1 MMFITQLADVFALSP
16 AYSILTVA
24 GAAGIGFIIGMVIK
38 SGVIAKH
45 KKRVLSVENEMLSSH
60 SKILELEK
68 QVTELKNEIAK
79 LRDDKPGSSKLRV
92 S

>member
-1 MMFITQLADVFALSP
+1 MTQLADIISLSP

-24 GAAGIGFIIGMVIK
+24 AAAVIGFVIGLLVK
-38 SGVIAKH
+38 SGVVAKH

-60 SKILELEK
+60 SRILELEK
-68 QVTELKNEIAK
+68 QVTESKNEMAK
-79 LRDDKPGSSKLRV
+79 LQDKNTSAAKLKA

>member
-1 MMFITQLADVFALSP
+1 MTQLANLFSLSP

-24 GAAGIGFIIGMVIK
+24 VAGCIGFVLGLLLK

-60 SKILELEK
+60 SRILELEK
-68 QVTELKNEIAK
+68 QVTDLKNEIAK
-79 LRDDKPGSSKLRV
+79 LWNKDGGSSRLRV

>member
-1 MMFITQLADVFALSP
+1 MTQLADIISLSP

-24 GAAGIGFIIGMVIK
+24 AAAVIGFVIGLLVK
-38 SGVIAKH
+38 SGVVAKH

-60 SKILELEK
+60 SRILELEK
-68 QVTELKNEIAK
+68 QVTELKNEMAK
-79 LRDDKPGSSKLRV
+79 LHDKNTSAAKLKA

>member
-1 MMFITQLADVFALSP
+1 MVQLANLFSLSP

-24 GAAGIGFIIGMVIK
+24 LAGGVGFVIGVLLK
-38 SGVIAKH
+38 SSVIAKH
-45 KKRVLSVENEMLSSH
+45 KKRVMSVENEMLSSH
-60 SKILELEK
+60 SRILELEK

-79 LRDDKPGSSKLRV
+79 FLNKDEGSPTRLRV

>member
-1 MMFITQLADVFALSP
+1 MPELANIFSLSP

-24 GAAGIGFIIGMVIK
+24 VAAGAGFIIGLILK

-45 KKRVLSVENEMLSSH
+45 KRRVLDVENEMLSSH
-60 SKILELEK
+60 SRILELEK
-68 QVTELKNEIAK
+68 QITELKNEIAK
-79 LRDDKPGSSKLRV
+79 YQDKNSGSSKLKA

>member
-1 MMFITQLADVFALSP
+1 MTQLADVISLSP

-24 GAAGIGFIIGMVIK
+24 GAAGTGFVIGLLVK
-38 SGVIAKH
+38 SGVVAKH

-60 SKILELEK
+60 SRILELEK
-68 QVTELKNEIAK
+68 QVTESKNEMAK
-79 LRDDKPGSSKLRV
+79 LQDKNTSAAKLKA

>member
-1 MMFITQLADVFALSP
+1 MTQLADIISLSP

-24 GAAGIGFIIGMVIK
+24 AAACTGFVIGLLVK
-38 SGVIAKH
+38 SGVVAKH

-60 SKILELEK
+60 SRILELEK
-68 QVTELKNEIAK
+68 QVTESKNEMAK
-79 LRDDKPGSSKLRV
+79 LQDKNTSAAKLKA

>member
-1 MMFITQLADVFALSP
+1 MTQLADVISLSP

-24 GAAGIGFIIGMVIK
+24 AAAVIGFVIGLLVK
-38 SGVIAKH
+38 SGVVAKH

-60 SKILELEK
+60 SRILELEK
-68 QVTELKNEIAK
+68 QVTESKNEMAK
-79 LRDDKPGSSKLRV
+79 LQDKNTSAAKLKA

>member
-1 MMFITQLADVFALSP
+1 MTQLADVFALSP

-24 GAAGIGFIIGMVIK
+24 GAAGIGFILGIAIK

-60 SKILELEK
+60 SRILDLEK

-79 LRDDKPGSSKLRV
+79 LQGDKPGSSKLKA

>member
-1 MMFITQLADVFALSP
+1 MIVMPQLADVFSLSP

-24 GAAGIGFIIGMVIK
+24 VAAGIGFIFGFLLK
-38 SGVIAKH
+38 SGVIAKY

-60 SKILELEK
+60 SRILDLEK
-68 QVTELKNEIAK
+68 QVTELKSEIVK
-79 LRDDKPGSSKLRV
+79 LRDKNSASSKLKA